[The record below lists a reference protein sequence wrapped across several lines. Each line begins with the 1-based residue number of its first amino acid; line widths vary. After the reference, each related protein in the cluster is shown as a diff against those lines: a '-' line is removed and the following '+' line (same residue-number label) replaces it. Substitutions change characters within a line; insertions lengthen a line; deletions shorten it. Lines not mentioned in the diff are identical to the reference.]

1 MSAEIVETTAAAPA
15 ETPASTDAPAE
26 TTGDNTKPQ
35 EKPKRQRK
43 APEEIYDLTQPIPPV
58 QKPDKDDHD
67 KAIEDINNAIEALK
81 VKKTELQKKID
92 QAGEGGGRSGAN
104 SEREELKALRKEK
117 SDLIGE
123 KKKMQNRLNQVKK
136 TTENLLND
144 RKNAKANVRYDS
156 PGAIEVEIKRL
167 RQRQETS
174 TMSLMEEKRLLK
186 EIDAL
191 QASKPLLKGLAETS
205 KNIDSAKEERTKISK
220 EIKSK
225 DAEIDAVQ
233 EKIKAKQDILDKARE
248 TEKEGKK
255 HQKVL
260 IEERDALR
268 TEIGE
273 KIGERNKE
281 RQAFREAN
289 DKFYDY
295 RRAIQAQRRMKQ
307 EEEKKK
313 LEEEKAAYL
322 AAKEAEEAKKI
333 PYEEEMNLCDYLAD
347 YLSKTYLDGKKKEA
361 TTKKL
366 DVVAVKDDP
375 FAGLVPMKKKDDEIF
390 MQMGKGKKPR
400 VKGSKKKS
408 APVFKLNVDSF
419 EQFGLLNLTPPTSLD
434 SVQTSVDELRAKK
447 KWYSEQP
454 RGSVPTATDIRK
466 ANEKAA
472 AKLRQGQSS
481 SAPKKNSKLDISSDD
496 FAPLSATTSTAA
508 MNATWGQKATEE
520 EEEEKEEAVAEEAAA
535 PVETEDATE

>member
-1 MSAEIVETTAAAPA
+1 MKVSEAPA
-15 ETPASTDAPAE
+15 ETAGENAKS
-26 TTGDNTKPQ
+26 Q

-58 QKPDKDDHD
+58 QKPSKDDHE
-67 KAIEDINNAIEALK
+67 KAIELINSAIEALK
-81 VKKTELQKKID
+81 AKKTELQKKID

-104 SEREELKALRKEK
+104 SEREELKKLRSEK
-117 SDLIGE
+117 MSLIQE
-123 KKKMQNRLNQVKK
+123 KKTMLGRLNIVKK
-136 TTENLLND
+136 TTDNLMND
-144 RKNAKANVRYDS
+144 RKNAKANVRFSS
-156 PGAIEVEIKRL
+156 PEDIDAEIQKL
-167 RQRQETS
+167 RKRQETS

-191 QASKPLLKGLAETS
+191 QSSKPLLTGLEETKKS
-205 KNIDSAKEERTKISK
+205 IENAKEERKKIS
-220 EIKSK
+220 EDIKTK

-233 EKIKAKQDILDKARE
+233 AKIQVKQDNLDKARE

-255 HQKVL
+255 HQKIL

-268 TEIGE
+268 KEIGE
-273 KIGERNKE
+273 KIDERNKE
-281 RQAFREAN
+281 RKAFHEAN

-333 PYEEEMNLCDYLAD
+333 PYEEEMNLCDYLAE
-347 YLSKTYLDGKKKEA
+347 YLTKTYLDEKKNEV
-361 TTKKL
+361 TTKKS
-366 DVVAVKDDP
+366 DVVPVKDDP
-375 FAGLVPMKKKDDEIF
+375 FAGLVPLKKKDDEIF
-390 MQMGKGKKPR
+390 MQMGKAKKPR

-408 APVFKLNVDSF
+408 VQVFKLNVDSF

-434 SVQTSVDELRAKK
+434 SVQKSVDELRAKK
-447 KWYSEQP
+447 EWYSEQP

-472 AKLRQGQSS
+472 AKLRQGGNS
-481 SAPKKNSKLDISSDD
+481 SATKKNSKLDISSDD

-508 MNATWGQKATEE
+508 MNATWGQKPA
-520 EEEEKEEAVAEEAAA
+520 EEEEKVEAVAEEAAA
-535 PVETEDATE
+535 PVENEDAAE